1 MVETFG
7 GGIRVCLQLFILIF
21 LFIYFYAIY
30 IYRYIANY
38 GNLLPVASP
47 SSLLGVEGLYLA
59 SHSFEISYEIQQ
71 LMSNIVSKKNKK
83 NKHGYPSYRRRVSYS
98 LNVILSMSGSI
109 QKKYKSNWFIKN
121 SSKSISWSYK

>member
-1 MVETFG
+1 MEAFASASSY
-7 GGIRVCLQLFILIF
+7 LFLFF

-30 IYRYIANY
+30 IYIYIANY

-71 LMSNIVSKKNKK
+71 LMSNIVSKKNIKK
-83 NKHGYPSYRRRVSYS
+83 STWIS
-98 LNVILSMSGSI
+98 LLEE
-109 QKKYKSNWFIKN
+109 
-121 SSKSISWSYK
+121 KSIIQP